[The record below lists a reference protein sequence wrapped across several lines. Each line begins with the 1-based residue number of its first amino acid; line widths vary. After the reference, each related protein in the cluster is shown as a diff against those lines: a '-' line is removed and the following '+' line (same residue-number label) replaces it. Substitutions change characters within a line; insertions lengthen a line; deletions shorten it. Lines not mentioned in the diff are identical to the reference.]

1 MNEMEPPDSDHD
13 IVAVARRQM
22 GAFSRG
28 QAHEAGLTD
37 ERLRARVREGW
48 LQQIGPNAF
57 RFPGTDLAPRAQLLG
72 LMIDIGEPCWAF
84 GPTAAALHGFDG
96 FELAPPFHVVI
107 PRGRQVRRIG
117 ASIHTSEFLPETD
130 QIEIDGIRSLR
141 ATRTL
146 IDLARIV
153 DRHALTRACDSA
165 FRDGRVNEDQLRR
178 RVHRL
183 NGRDGTRL
191 GVEALL
197 MVLDGAEIERGG
209 HSYLEREFLRL
220 LDEHGLPKPVTQQV
234 VGRTH
239 QRLIRVDFRFPG
251 TRVVVE
257 VLGFRYH
264 RSREQMAIDAERMNE
279 LIANGYAPYQF
290 TYEQVMQRPHVVVGT
305 LRRAFGPA
313 AA

>member
-1 MNEMEPPDSDHD
+1 MTDPDHD

-22 GAFSRG
+22 GAFSRA
-28 QAHEAGLTD
+28 QAHGTGLTD
-37 ERLRARVREGW
+37 DRLRARVREGW

-57 RFPGTDLAPRAQLLG
+57 RFPGTDLTARAQLLG

-84 GPTAAALHGFDG
+84 GPSSAALHEFDG
-96 FELAPPFHVVI
+96 FVLAPPFHVVV

-130 QIEIDGIRSLR
+130 QMEIDGIRLLR
-141 ATRTL
+141 PMRTL
-146 IDLARIV
+146 IDLARLV
-153 DRHALTRACDSA
+153 DRIALTRACDGA
-165 FRDGRVNEDQLRR
+165 FRDGRVNEDQLRYR
-178 RVHRL
+178 LHRL
-183 NGRDGTRL
+183 EGLEGKRL
-191 GVEALL
+191 GIEALL
-197 MVLDGAEIERGG
+197 TVLDGAEIERGG

-220 LDEHGLPKPVTQQV
+220 LDEHRFPKPIPQQV
-234 VGRTH
+234 LGRTG

-251 TRVVVE
+251 TNVVVE

-279 LIANGYAPYQF
+279 LIATGFAPLQF
-290 TYEQVMQRPHVVVGT
+290 TYEQVMQRPHVVVSR
-305 LRRAFGPA
+305 LRRVLGPA